1 MQSLA
6 IVTQGVIENLNIV
19 KYITVHAVLIGNLS
33 ALFPSNSNKKED

>member
-6 IVTQGVIENLNIV
+6 IVTHVIGNLNIV
-19 KYITVHAVLIGNLS
+19 KYITVHAVHIGNLS

>member
-6 IVTQGVIENLNIV
+6 MITKDVNRNLNIV